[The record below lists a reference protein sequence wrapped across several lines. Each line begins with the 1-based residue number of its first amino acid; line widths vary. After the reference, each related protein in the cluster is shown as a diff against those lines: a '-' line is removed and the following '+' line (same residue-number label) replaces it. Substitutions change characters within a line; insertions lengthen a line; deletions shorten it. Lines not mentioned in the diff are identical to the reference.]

1 MFFIKRTI
9 TTNNDSRLPT
19 GPRMNTE
26 KGERMKEQKTDQMQL
41 FKNLLQKMYEK
52 GENEERISTKE
63 LLQDMEG
70 DLRSIFSQNN

>member
-1 MFFIKRTI
+1 
-9 TTNNDSRLPT
+9 
-19 GPRMNTE
+19 MNTE
-26 KGERMKEQKTDQMQL
+26 KGERMKEQKSDQMQL